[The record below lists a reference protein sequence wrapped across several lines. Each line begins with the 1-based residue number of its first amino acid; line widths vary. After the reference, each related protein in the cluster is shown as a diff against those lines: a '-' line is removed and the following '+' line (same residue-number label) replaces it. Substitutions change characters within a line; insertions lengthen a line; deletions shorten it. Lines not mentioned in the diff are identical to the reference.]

1 MRLNRD
7 KFFSET
13 RNEVQN
19 IYTFFADE
27 SIQITELSD
36 HVIEAAK
43 KHGFEEKQTF
53 IISKDTDWSFLQ
65 TTNENLDLFGSKK
78 IIEIKL
84 IGIGPGNKGS
94 KAIKE
99 YCANPDE
106 NKLLIFS
113 AERLEKKAQTSAWA
127 KSLEDTGTTI
137 IESPIHISSMPKWI
151 SKRAS
156 DLDIEIDHDAI
167 NLLSEKTEGNLL
179 ATIQELIKL
188 SLLFPS
194 QGIDFKM
201 MEKSISNSSSYG
213 IFDLS
218 NAFVAGDKKK
228 TIKIIELL
236 KSEGIQPPLI
246 LWALSKEIY
255 NLYKVIEEGS
265 SRNIWGPRHYL
276 DLLSQRAKNISGS
289 KIKSALIDIAEI
301 DSAIKGLSRKNPWQ
315 SIRELALN
323 F

>member
-106 NKLLIFS
+106 DKLLIFS

-236 KSEGIQPPLI
+236 KSEGTQPPLI

-301 DSAIKGLSRKNPWQ
+301 DAAIKGLSRKNPWQ

>member
-1 MRLNRD
+1 MKLNRD
-7 KFFSET
+7 IFFRATE
-13 RNEVQN
+13 NEIQS

-36 HVIEAAK
+36 HVIKTAK
-43 KHGFEEKQTF
+43 KNGFEEKQTF
-53 IISKDTDWSFLQ
+53 IISKDTDWSFLE
-65 TTNENLDLFGSKK
+65 TRNENFDLFGSKK

-106 NKLLIFS
+106 NKLLIIS
-113 AERLEKKAQTSAWA
+113 AERLEKKAQTSVWA
-127 KSLEDTGTTI
+127 KSLEDIGTTV

-151 SKRAS
+151 SKKAS
-156 DLDIEIDHDAI
+156 DLEIEIDQNAI

-179 ATIQELIKL
+179 ATTQELMKL

-194 QGIDFKM
+194 QIIDFPM

-218 NAFVAGDKKK
+218 NAFVVGDKKK

-236 KSEGIQPPLI
+236 KSEGTQPPLI

-255 NLYKVIEEGS
+255 NLYKVVEEGS
-265 SRNIWGPRHYL
+265 SKNIWGPRHYL
-276 DLLSQRAKNISGS
+276 DLLSQRAKRISRS
-289 KIKSALIDIAEI
+289 KIKSALQDIAEI
-301 DSAIKGLSRKNPWQ
+301 DTAIKGLSKDNPWQ

>member
-13 RNEVQN
+13 GDEVQN

-99 YCANPDE
+99 YCTNPDE

-236 KSEGIQPPLI
+236 KSEGTQPPLI

>member
-1 MRLNRD
+1 MKLNRD

-99 YCANPDE
+99 YCTNPDE

-236 KSEGIQPPLI
+236 KSEGTQPPLI

>member
-1 MRLNRD
+1 MKLNRD
-7 KFFSET
+7 IFFRET
-13 RNEVQN
+13 ENEIQS

-36 HVIEAAK
+36 HVIKTAK
-43 KHGFEEKQTF
+43 KNGFEEKQTF
-53 IISKDTDWSFLQ
+53 IISKDTDWSFLE
-65 TTNENLDLFGSKK
+65 TRNENFDLFGSKK

-106 NKLLIFS
+106 NKLLIIS
-113 AERLEKKAQTSAWA
+113 AERLEKKAQTSVWA
-127 KSLEDTGTTI
+127 KSLEDIGTTV

-151 SKRAS
+151 SKKAS
-156 DLDIEIDHDAI
+156 DLEIEIDQNAI

-179 ATIQELIKL
+179 ATTQELMKL

-194 QGIDFKM
+194 QIIDFPM

-218 NAFVAGDKKK
+218 NAFVVGNKKK

-236 KSEGIQPPLI
+236 KSEGTQPPLI

-255 NLYKVIEEGS
+255 NLYKVVEEGS
-265 SRNIWGPRHYL
+265 SKNIWGPRHYL
-276 DLLSQRAKNISGS
+276 DLLSQRAKRISRS
-289 KIKSALIDIAEI
+289 KIKSALQDIAEI
-301 DSAIKGLSRKNPWQ
+301 DTAIKGLSKDNPWQ

>member
-13 RNEVQN
+13 GNEIQN

-99 YCANPDE
+99 YCTNPDE

-236 KSEGIQPPLI
+236 KSEGTQPPLI

>member
-1 MRLNRD
+1 MKLNRD

-13 RNEVQN
+13 ENEIQN

-236 KSEGIQPPLI
+236 KSEGTQPPLI

-276 DLLSQRAKNISGS
+276 DLLSQRAENISGS

-315 SIRELALN
+315 SIRELALK

>member
-1 MRLNRD
+1 MKLNRD

-13 RNEVQN
+13 GNEVQN

-94 KAIKE
+94 KAIKD

-167 NLLSEKTEGNLL
+167 NLLSERTEGNLL

-236 KSEGIQPPLI
+236 KSEGTQPPLI

>member
-1 MRLNRD
+1 MKLNRD
-7 KFFSET
+7 TFFRESE
-13 RNEVQN
+13 NQIQG
-19 IYTFFADE
+19 IYTFFAEE

-36 HVIEAAK
+36 QVIKLAK
-43 KHGFEEKQTF
+43 KNGFEEKQTF
-53 IISKDTDWSFLQ
+53 IISKDTDWSFLE

-113 AERLEKKAQTSAWA
+113 AERLEKKAQSSAWA
-127 KSLEDTGTTI
+127 KSLEETGTTV

-151 SKRAS
+151 SKRAIG
-156 DLDIEIDHDAI
+156 LNIKIDQNAI

-179 ATIQELIKL
+179 ATTQELIKL

-194 QGIDFKM
+194 QVIDFKM
-201 MEKSISNSSSYG
+201 MEKSISNASSYG

-218 NAFVAGDKKK
+218 NAFVSGDKKR
-228 TIKIIELL
+228 TVKIIELL
-236 KSEGIQPPLI
+236 KSEGTQPPLI

-265 SRNIWGPRHYL
+265 PKNIWGPRLYL
-276 DLLSQRAKNISGS
+276 DLLSEKAKKTSIS
-289 KIKSALIDIAEI
+289 KIKKSLKDIAEI
-301 DSAIKGLSRKNPWQ
+301 DTAIKGLSKKNAWQ

>member
-1 MRLNRD
+1 MKLNRD
-7 KFFSET
+7 IFFRET
-13 RNEVQN
+13 ENEIQS

-36 HVIEAAK
+36 HVIKTAK
-43 KHGFEEKQTF
+43 KKGFEEKQTF
-53 IISKDTDWSFLQ
+53 IISKDTDWSFLE
-65 TTNENLDLFGSKK
+65 TRNENFDLFGSKK

-106 NKLLIFS
+106 NKLLIIS
-113 AERLEKKAQTSAWA
+113 AERLEKKAQTSVWA
-127 KSLEDTGTTI
+127 KSLEDIGTTV

-151 SKRAS
+151 SKKAS
-156 DLDIEIDHDAI
+156 DLEIEIDQNAI

-179 ATIQELIKL
+179 ATTQELMKL

-194 QGIDFKM
+194 QIIDFPM

-218 NAFVAGDKKK
+218 NAFVVGDKKK

-236 KSEGIQPPLI
+236 KSEGTQPPLI

-255 NLYKVIEEGS
+255 NLYKVVEEGS
-265 SRNIWGPRHYL
+265 SKNIWGPRHYL
-276 DLLSQRAKNISGS
+276 DLLSQRAKRISRS
-289 KIKSALIDIAEI
+289 KIKSALQDIAEI
-301 DSAIKGLSRKNPWQ
+301 DTAIKGLSKNNPWQ

>member
-1 MRLNRD
+1 MKLNRD

-13 RNEVQN
+13 GNEIQN

-94 KAIKE
+94 KAIKD

-127 KSLEDTGTTI
+127 KSLEDTGTTV

-236 KSEGIQPPLI
+236 KSEGTQPPLI

>member
-1 MRLNRD
+1 MKLNRD
-7 KFFSET
+7 IFFRET
-13 RNEVQN
+13 ENEIQS

-36 HVIEAAK
+36 HVIKTAK
-43 KHGFEEKQTF
+43 KNGFEEKQTF
-53 IISKDTDWSFLQ
+53 IISKDTDWSFLE
-65 TTNENLDLFGSKK
+65 TRNENFDLFGSKK

-106 NKLLIFS
+106 NKLLIIS
-113 AERLEKKAQTSAWA
+113 AERLEKKAQTSVWA
-127 KSLEDTGTTI
+127 KSLEDIGTTV

-151 SKRAS
+151 SKKAS
-156 DLDIEIDHDAI
+156 DLEIEIDQNAI

-179 ATIQELIKL
+179 ATTQELMKL

-194 QGIDFKM
+194 QIIDFPM

-218 NAFVAGDKKK
+218 NAFVVGDKKK

-236 KSEGIQPPLI
+236 KSEGTQPPLI

-255 NLYKVIEEGS
+255 NLYKVVEEGS
-265 SRNIWGPRHYL
+265 SKNIWGPRHYL
-276 DLLSQRAKNISGS
+276 DLLSQRAKRISRS
-289 KIKSALIDIAEI
+289 KIKSALQDIAEI
-301 DSAIKGLSRKNPWQ
+301 DTAIKGLSKNNPWQ

>member
-1 MRLNRD
+1 MKLNRD
-7 KFFSET
+7 IFFRET
-13 RNEVQN
+13 ENEIQS

-36 HVIEAAK
+36 HVIKTAK
-43 KHGFEEKQTF
+43 KNGFEEKQTF
-53 IISKDTDWSFLQ
+53 IISKDTDWSFLE
-65 TTNENLDLFGSKK
+65 TRNENFDLFGSKK

-106 NKLLIFS
+106 NKLLIIS
-113 AERLEKKAQTSAWA
+113 AERLEKKAQTSVWA
-127 KSLEDTGTTI
+127 KSLEDIGTTV

-151 SKRAS
+151 SKKAS
-156 DLDIEIDHDAI
+156 DLEIEIDQNAI

-179 ATIQELIKL
+179 ATTQELMKL

-194 QGIDFKM
+194 QIIDFPM

-218 NAFVAGDKKK
+218 NAFVVGDKKK

-236 KSEGIQPPLI
+236 KSEGTQPPLI

-255 NLYKVIEEGS
+255 NLYKVVEEGS
-265 SRNIWGPRHYL
+265 SKNIWGPRHYL
-276 DLLSQRAKNISGS
+276 DLLSQRAKRISRS
-289 KIKSALIDIAEI
+289 KIKSALQDIAEI
-301 DSAIKGLSRKNPWQ
+301 DTAIKGLSKDNPWQ

>member
-1 MRLNRD
+1 MKLNRD
-7 KFFSET
+7 IFFRET
-13 RNEVQN
+13 ENEIQS

-36 HVIEAAK
+36 HVIKTAK
-43 KHGFEEKQTF
+43 KNGFEEKQTF
-53 IISKDTDWSFLQ
+53 IISKDTDWSFLE
-65 TTNENLDLFGSKK
+65 TRNENFDLFGSKK

-106 NKLLIFS
+106 NKLLIIS
-113 AERLEKKAQTSAWA
+113 AERLEKKAQTSVWA
-127 KSLEDTGTTI
+127 KSLEDIGTTV

-151 SKRAS
+151 SKKAS
-156 DLDIEIDHDAI
+156 DLEIEIDQNAI

-179 ATIQELIKL
+179 ATTQELMKL

-194 QGIDFKM
+194 QIIDFPM

-218 NAFVAGDKKK
+218 NAFVVGNKKK

-236 KSEGIQPPLI
+236 KSEGTQPPLI

-255 NLYKVIEEGS
+255 NLYKVVEEGS
-265 SRNIWGPRHYL
+265 SKNIWGPRHYL
-276 DLLSQRAKNISGS
+276 DLLSQRAKRISRS
-289 KIKSALIDIAEI
+289 KIKSALQDIAEI
-301 DSAIKGLSRKNPWQ
+301 DTAIKGLSKNNPWQ

>member
-1 MRLNRD
+1 MKLNRD

-13 RNEVQN
+13 GNEVQN

-127 KSLEDTGTTI
+127 KSLEDNGTTI
-137 IESPIHISSMPKWI
+137 IESPINISSMPKWI

-236 KSEGIQPPLI
+236 KSEGTQPPLI

>member
-13 RNEVQN
+13 GNEVQN

-106 NKLLIFS
+106 DKLLIFS

-236 KSEGIQPPLI
+236 KSEGTQPPLI